1 MDGHGRGTRRDRYG
15 IVLAL
20 LAVVI
25 LLVPVDSSA
34 LRPLVTALLGAVLLF
49 AQRTSGARRSV
60 MVTSAVLAAVAVVV
74 SGGAQGFNSETAVSV
89 YSITVILLC
98 LATITTIGVH
108 VLRDPSLDVHIVL
121 GVIAVYVLLGI
132 AFAGTY
138 SVVGIVQGGFFAQG
152 GADDDAVNYFYFS
165 LITIT
170 TTGFGDLSPV
180 TDTGKIL
187 AALEAL
193 IGQVYL
199 VTVVALAVSGV
210 TRRRR
215 A

>member
-1 MDGHGRGTRRDRYG
+1 MNGKPRRG
-15 IVLAL
+15 
-20 LAVVI
+20 VV
-25 LLVPVDSSA
+25 V
-34 LRPLVTALLGAVLLF
+34 GAVLLF

-74 SGGAQGFNSETAVSV
+74 SGGAQGFSSETAVSV

-132 AFAGTY
+132 AFAGAY
-138 SVVGIVQGGFFAQG
+138 SVVGIAQGGFFAQG